1 MKSQGQENSLYNVN
15 AVLQYAVDHDM
26 LDVQYVQDQI
36 EMLKREELLKKH
48 PYKIW
53 QGKDGKWRTYLP
65 DEEKGRNMKKRNTET
80 EIEDLVA
87 EYWKEKLEN
96 LTVRELYDEWITD
109 KLKRKEIV
117 KETRDRYNRQ
127 FDESLQEFGKRRI
140 KTIAEFDIEDTILN
154 AIYEHDLTAKGYSN
168 LRTLF
173 YGIFK
178 RAKKKKMVDFSI
190 TEVIADMDIS
200 KKSFRKVIK
209 TDEELIFS
217 EDETDEVINYIME
230 SDLDILNLGILLYFK
245 SGARPGELVALK
257 PEDVMGRVLHIRRT
271 EIFYKGDDGK
281 NVYEVRDFPKTAA
294 GIREVILPSSAEWI
308 LKEIR
313 KLNPFGEYLFERNGE
328 RIRTYTFTSRLKTI
342 CRKLGI
348 VKKSLNKIRKTYGTI
363 LLDNGVEESLV
374 IAQMGH
380 TDIKTTKRYY
390 YRNRKS
396 LQQKSVKLL
405 IKFQGC
411 DSILITR

>member
-15 AVLQYAVDHDM
+15 AVLQYAVEHDM
-26 LDVQYVQDQI
+26 LDVEYVQDQI

-53 QGKDGKWRTYLP
+53 QGTDGKWRTYLP
-65 DEEKGRNMKKRNTET
+65 DEEKGRNMKKRNTEAA
-80 EIEDLVA
+80 IQDLVV

-96 LTVRELYDEWITD
+96 PTVRELYDEWITD

-271 EIFYKGDDGK
+271 EIFYKGDDEK

-390 YRNRKS
+390 YRNRKN
-396 LQQKSVKLL
+396 LQQKSEVIDKVSGL
-405 IKFQGC
+405 
-411 DSILITR
+411 

>member
-1 MKSQGQENSLYNVN
+1 MKSQEQENSLYNVN

-26 LDVQYVQDQI
+26 IDVQYVQDQI
-36 EMLKREELLKKH
+36 EMLKKKELLKKH

-65 DEEKGRNMKKRNTET
+65 DEEKGRNMKKRNTEA
-80 EIEDLVA
+80 EIEDIVA
-87 EYWKEKLEN
+87 EYWKEKIEN
-96 LTVRELYDEWITD
+96 PTVRELYDEWVTD
-109 KLKRKEIV
+109 KLKRREIL

-127 FDESLQEFGKRRI
+127 FDECLQEFGKRRI
-140 KTIAEFDIEDTILN
+140 KSIEEFDIEETILN
-154 AIYEHDLTAKGYSN
+154 AICEHNLTAKGYSN

-178 RAKKKKMVDFSI
+178 RAKKKKLVDFSI

-209 TDEELIFS
+209 ADEELIFS
-217 EDETDEVINYIME
+217 EDETEEVINYIME

-313 KLNPFGEYLFERNGE
+313 KRNPFGEYLFEKNGE

-342 CRKLGI
+342 CQKLGI

-363 LLDNGVEESLV
+363 LLDNRVEESLV

-390 YRNRKS
+390 YKNRKN
-396 LQQKSVKLL
+396 LQQKSEVIDKVSGL
-405 IKFQGC
+405 
-411 DSILITR
+411 

>member
-15 AVLQYAVDHDM
+15 AVLQYAVEHDM

-65 DEEKGRNMKKRNTET
+65 DEEKGRSMKKRNTEA
-80 EIEDLVA
+80 EIKDIVA
-87 EYWKEKLEN
+87 EYWKEKTEN
-96 LTVRELYDEWITD
+96 PTVRELYDEWISD
-109 KLKRKEIV
+109 KLKRQEIV

-127 FDESLQEFGKRRI
+127 FDESLQEFGKRRVKSI
-140 KTIAEFDIEDTILN
+140 EEFDIEDTILN

-217 EDETDEVINYIME
+217 EDETEKVINYIMK

-257 PEDVMGRVLHIRRT
+257 REDLMGNVLHIRRT

-294 GIREVILPSSAEWI
+294 GIREVILPSSAGWI

-313 KLNPFGEYLFERNGE
+313 KKNPFGEYLFERNGE

-348 VKKSLNKIRKTYGTI
+348 VNKSLNKIRKTYGTI
-363 LLDNGVEESLV
+363 LLDSGVEESFV

-390 YRNRKS
+390 YRNRKN
-396 LQQKSVKLL
+396 LQQKSEVIDKVSGL
-405 IKFQGC
+405 
-411 DSILITR
+411 

>member
-65 DEEKGRNMKKRNTET
+65 DEEKGRNMKKRNTEA

-96 LTVRELYDEWITD
+96 PTVRELYDEWITD

-342 CRKLGI
+342 CLKLGI

-390 YRNRKS
+390 YRNRKN
-396 LQQKSVKLL
+396 LQQKSEVIDKVSGL
-405 IKFQGC
+405 
-411 DSILITR
+411 

>member
-217 EDETDEVINYIME
+217 EDETDEVISYIMK

-294 GIREVILPSSAEWI
+294 GIREVILPSSSEWI

>member
-1 MKSQGQENSLYNVN
+1 
-15 AVLQYAVDHDM
+15 
-26 LDVQYVQDQI
+26 
-36 EMLKREELLKKH
+36 
-48 PYKIW
+48 
-53 QGKDGKWRTYLP
+53 
-65 DEEKGRNMKKRNTET
+65 
-80 EIEDLVA
+80 
-87 EYWKEKLEN
+87 
-96 LTVRELYDEWITD
+96 
-109 KLKRKEIV
+109 
-117 KETRDRYNRQ
+117 
-127 FDESLQEFGKRRI
+127 
-140 KTIAEFDIEDTILN
+140 
-154 AIYEHDLTAKGYSN
+154 
-168 LRTLF
+168 
-173 YGIFK
+173 
-178 RAKKKKMVDFSI
+178 MVDFSI

-209 TDEELIFS
+209 TDEELVFS
-217 EDETDEVINYIME
+217 EDETAKVTNYIME

-257 PEDVMGRVLHIRRT
+257 REDVMGRVLHIRRT

-313 KLNPFGEYLFERNGE
+313 KRNPFGEYLFEKNGE

-348 VKKSLNKIRKTYGTI
+348 VNKSLNKIRKTYGTI
-363 LLDNGVEESLV
+363 LLDSGVEESIV

-390 YRNRKS
+390 YRNRKN
-396 LQQKSVKLL
+396 LQQKSEVIDKVSGL
-405 IKFQGC
+405 
-411 DSILITR
+411 

>member
-65 DEEKGRNMKKRNTET
+65 DEEKGRNMKKRNTEAA
-80 EIEDLVA
+80 IQDLVV

-96 LTVRELYDEWITD
+96 PTVRELYDEWITD

-245 SGARPGELVALK
+245 SGARPGELVTLK

-294 GIREVILPSSAEWI
+294 GIREVILPSSSEWI

-390 YRNRKS
+390 YRNRKN
-396 LQQKSVKLL
+396 LQQKSEVIDKVSGL
-405 IKFQGC
+405 
-411 DSILITR
+411 

>member
-65 DEEKGRNMKKRNTET
+65 DEEKGRNMKKRNTEA

-96 LTVRELYDEWITD
+96 PTVRELYDEWITD

-154 AIYEHDLTAKGYSN
+154 AIYERDLTAKGYSN

-209 TDEELIFS
+209 TDEELIFP

-294 GIREVILPSSAEWI
+294 GIREVILPSSSEWI

-390 YRNRKS
+390 YRNRKN
-396 LQQKSVKLL
+396 LQQKSEVIDKVSGL
-405 IKFQGC
+405 
-411 DSILITR
+411 

>member
-15 AVLQYAVDHDM
+15 AVLQYAVEHDM

-65 DEEKGRNMKKRNTET
+65 DEEKGRSMKKRNTEA
-80 EIEDLVA
+80 EIKNIVA
-87 EYWKEKLEN
+87 EYWKEKTEN
-96 LTVRELYDEWITD
+96 PTVRELYDEWITD
-109 KLKRKEIV
+109 KLKRQEIV

-140 KTIAEFDIEDTILN
+140 KTIEEFDIEDTILN

-190 TEVIADMDIS
+190 TEVIADMEIS

-209 TDEELIFS
+209 TDEELVFS
-217 EDETDEVINYIME
+217 EDETAKVTNYIME

-257 PEDVMGRVLHIRRT
+257 REDVMGRVLHIRRT

-313 KLNPFGEYLFERNGE
+313 KRNLFGEYLFEKNGE

-348 VKKSLNKIRKTYGTI
+348 VNKSLNKIRKTYGTI
-363 LLDNGVEESLV
+363 LLDSGVEESLV

-390 YRNRKS
+390 YRNRKN
-396 LQQKSVKLL
+396 LQQKSEVIDKVSGL
-405 IKFQGC
+405 
-411 DSILITR
+411 

>member
-65 DEEKGRNMKKRNTET
+65 DEEKGRNMKKRNTES
-80 EIEDLVA
+80 EIKDLVA

-96 LTVRELYDEWITD
+96 PTVRELYDEWITD

-313 KLNPFGEYLFERNGE
+313 KLNPFGEYLFERNEE

-396 LQQKSVKLL
+396 LQQKSEVIDKVSGL
-405 IKFQGC
+405 
-411 DSILITR
+411 

>member
-15 AVLQYAVDHDM
+15 AVLQYAVEHDM

-65 DEEKGRNMKKRNTET
+65 DEEKGRSMKKRNTEA
-80 EIEDLVA
+80 EIKNIVA
-87 EYWKEKLEN
+87 EYWKEKTEN
-96 LTVRELYDEWITD
+96 PTVRELYDEWIMD
-109 KLKRKEIV
+109 KLKRQEIV

-140 KTIAEFDIEDTILN
+140 KTVEEFDIEDTILN

-190 TEVIADMDIS
+190 TEVIADMEIS

-209 TDEELIFS
+209 TDEELVFS
-217 EDETDEVINYIME
+217 EDETAKVTNYIME

-245 SGARPGELVALK
+245 SGAHPGELVALK
-257 PEDVMGRVLHIRRT
+257 REDVMGRVLHIRRT

-294 GIREVILPSSAEWI
+294 GIREVILPSSAEWV

-313 KLNPFGEYLFERNGE
+313 KRNPFGEYLFEKNGE

-348 VKKSLNKIRKTYGTI
+348 VNKSLNKIRKTYGTI
-363 LLDNGVEESLV
+363 LLDSGVEESLV

-390 YRNRKS
+390 YRNRKN
-396 LQQKSVKLL
+396 LQQKSEVIDKVSGL
-405 IKFQGC
+405 
-411 DSILITR
+411 

>member
-36 EMLKREELLKKH
+36 EMLKKEELLKKH

-65 DEEKGRNMKKRNTET
+65 DEEKGRNMKKRNTEA

-96 LTVRELYDEWITD
+96 PTVRELYDEWITD

-294 GIREVILPSSAEWI
+294 GIREVILPSSGEWI

-342 CRKLGI
+342 CLKLGI

-396 LQQKSVKLL
+396 LQQKRLA
-405 IKFQGC
+405 
-411 DSILITR
+411 

>member
-15 AVLQYAVDHDM
+15 AVLQYAVEHDM

-65 DEEKGRNMKKRNTET
+65 DEEKGRSMKKRNTEA
-80 EIEDLVA
+80 EIKNIVA
-87 EYWKEKLEN
+87 EYWKEKTEN
-96 LTVRELYDEWITD
+96 PTVRELYDEWITD
-109 KLKRKEIV
+109 KLKRQEIV

-140 KTIAEFDIEDTILN
+140 KTIEEFDIEDTILN

-178 RAKKKKMVDFSI
+178 RAKKKKMIEFSI

-209 TDEELIFS
+209 TDEELVFS
-217 EDETDEVINYIME
+217 EDETAKVTNYIME

-257 PEDVMGRVLHIRRT
+257 REDVMGRVLHIRRT

-294 GIREVILPSSAEWI
+294 GIREVILPSSAEWV

-313 KLNPFGEYLFERNGE
+313 KRNPFGEYLFEKNGG

-342 CRKLGI
+342 CWKLGI
-348 VKKSLNKIRKTYGTI
+348 VNKSLNKIRKTYGTI
-363 LLDNGVEESLV
+363 LLDSGVEESLV

-390 YRNRKS
+390 YRNRKN
-396 LQQKSVKLL
+396 LQQKSEVIDKVSGL
-405 IKFQGC
+405 
-411 DSILITR
+411 